1 VAERPDGADR
11 PGGADRPRTA
21 DRRETAERHVGAADR
36 FAGFCAAV
44 VRRLPGPLRRIVA
57 PTFLGFALINSTT
70 FAIDLLL
77 LTLLRSGLGLP
88 LPVAVT
94 LGYVVA
100 FGLAYVLN
108 RWLNFRSHA
117 PVGPQ
122 TGRYVGVVV
131 VNYVAFILGVS
142 TGLAA
147 LGVPYQVA
155 RLAAGACEA
164 VYMYCAMRW
173 FVFAQAR
180 EPDQKRASSVVR
192 SSASSREN

>member
-1 VAERPDGADR
+1 MAERHDGAGRPDG
-11 PGGADRPRTA
+11 PGRHDGPG
-21 DRRETAERHVGAADR
+21 ERATAADR

-77 LTLLRSGLGLP
+77 LTLLRSGFGLP
-88 LPVAVT
+88 LPLAVT
-94 LGYVVA
+94 IGYVVA
-100 FGLAYVLN
+100 FALAYVLN

-122 TGRYVGVVV
+122 TGRYVAVVV
-131 VNYVAFILGVS
+131 VNYLAFILGLS

-147 LGVPYQVA
+147 LGVPYQLA

-173 FVFAQAR
+173 IVFARAR
-180 EPDQKRASSVVR
+180 EPGQKRASSVVR

>member
-1 VAERPDGADR
+1 MVAERSDGAGRPDGAG
-11 PGGADRPRTA
+11 PGRS
-21 DRRETAERHVGAADR
+21 AADR

-44 VRRLPGPLRRIVA
+44 VRRLPGPLRRVVA

-77 LTLLRSGLGLP
+77 LTLLRSGFGLP
-88 LPVAVT
+88 LPLAVT
-94 LGYVVA
+94 IGYVVA
-100 FGLAYVLN
+100 FALAYVLN

-122 TGRYVGVVV
+122 TGRYVAVVV
-131 VNYVAFILGVS
+131 VNYLAFILGLS

-147 LGVPYQVA
+147 LGVPYQLA

-173 FVFAQAR
+173 VVFARAR

-192 SSASSREN
+192 SNPSSSAN